1 MASAAGSGSG
11 SAAAAPPPEPPFT
24 LAEGVARVVEK
35 HISTTFSRRKDDIA
49 VVPLHHPSLPEDP
62 PALSAMPPEVA
73 ESLRTAVQR
82 ETNRAALRTVYKQRM
97 AAFKETLA
105 ELDPKVSDALRA
117 MNRAELTI
125 TAPNVQITLKQKAAA
140 QEGGGGAGAEGGGEE
155 VGAPSGA
162 KELDRNASSSSSS
175 AAAAPIARSK
185 PQLRQGMVYATA
197 SAIADLGVDPAAE
210 YDPHLAERVLSHPQ
224 LRPLILVKLPE
235 AMDQSAREYAEA
247 LQEGRIAKRGR
258 KPSAARPASI
268 KAQIRGE
275 AGV

>member
-1 MASAAGSGSG
+1 MASAASSGSG
-11 SAAAAPPPEPPFT
+11 SAAAAAPPPEPPFT

-35 HISTTFSRRKDDIA
+35 HICTTFSRRKDDIA

-140 QEGGGGAGAEGGGEE
+140 VQEAGGGAGAEAGGED
-155 VGAPSGA
+155 
-162 KELDRNASSSSSS
+162 DRNASSSSSS
-175 AAAAPIARSK
+175 SAAAAAAPIARSK

-275 AGV
+275 AGL